1 MEFTFLKNNGEVAFV
16 RDDAEQADWIQEEYN
31 LNLMFPIITGKLIER
46 GMVILFQDPATGSWQ
61 AYEIRQC
68 VLMAGDYYQ
77 QITAEDLAVAELS
90 DCHIEDKMELT
101 KLTPSDAL
109 TKILKGTGWK
119 VGTVE
124 ETDKSSGDVSRGAVW
139 SAVQVITE
147 NWNVYIVPRV
157 TVGQDGITGRFL
169 DILNTDGVD
178 RGLRLAINKNMTDPC
193 VTYDDTE
200 LYTALYG
207 YGGTYT
213 SGSGSDKKTKE
224 YDFADVVWSKTSSHP
239 AKKKGQK
246 YIEDPDATAAY
257 GRNGKPRFGYYQN
270 TQIKDPET
278 LLKKTWASLK
288 QCRKPKINIS
298 GTVTDL
304 KRLGYADVPIRLH
317 DLAIVE
323 IEPVGLQY
331 YLQVVQCTVDL
342 LDPTKTLPT
351 IGDYIP
357 NIIYINRKTEKQ
369 SSGGGG
375 GGGRGPSTKTDLE
388 VDRIITE
395 AYDTDETIGMYG
407 KIIDEHGKIL
417 QQCGLHIDPKTGVL
431 IYADDNVNMI
441 GSKFN
446 VAYNMISAEVTDRQ
460 NADREMSGRIE
471 VMSNKISL
479 VVTEKNGKNV
489 VNTAQ
494 IVLGINNQS
503 GSFALIQA
511 RTINLSG
518 YTKMDDF
525 SALNGT
531 VNGILAAGTFGSNRI
546 TSATINATST
556 LAASGSFNYKG
567 HSIGAYAC
575 TTNGGATFYAL
586 GYG

>member
-1 MEFTFLKNNGEVAFV
+1 MDFTFLKNNGEVAFF
-16 RDDAEQADWIQEEYN
+16 RDDAEQADWIQEELN
-31 LNLMFPIITGKLIER
+31 LNCVFPYVAEKMIER
-46 GMVILFQDPATGSWQ
+46 GMVILFQDPATNNWQ

-68 VLMAGDYYQ
+68 VLMPGESYQ
-77 QITAEDLAVAELS
+77 QITAEDLAVSELS
-90 DCHIEDKMELT
+90 DCHIQEKIELT
-101 KLTPSDAL
+101 KVTPSSAL
-109 TKILKGTGWK
+109 TKVLSGTGWS

-124 ETDKSSGDVSRGAVW
+124 KSTKSSGDVQRGAVW

-147 NWNVYIVPRV
+147 NWNVYIMPRV
-157 TVGQDGITGRFL
+157 TVGSNGITGRFL
-169 DILNTDGVD
+169 DILNTDGYD

-213 SGSGSDKKTKE
+213 DKNSKKDKTKE
-224 YDFADVVWSKTSSHP
+224 YNFADVVWKKTADHP

-246 YIEDPDATAAY
+246 YIEDPDATALY

-270 TQIKDPET
+270 TQIKDPEV
-278 LLKKTWASLK
+278 LLEKTWESLK
-288 QCRKPKINIS
+288 QCRKPKINIQ

-304 KRLGYADVPIRLH
+304 KRFGYTDVPIRLH

-323 IEPVGLQY
+323 LEPVGLQF
-331 YLQVVQCTVDL
+331 YLQVIQNTVDL
-342 LDPTKTLPT
+342 LDATKTLPT

-357 NIIYINRKTEKQ
+357 NIIYINRKTDKNA
-369 SSGGGG
+369 SGGGG

-388 VDRIITE
+388 LDTIRTDW
-395 AYDTDETIGMYG
+395 YDTDETIGMYG
-407 KIIDEHGKIL
+407 QVLDEHGNIL

-431 IYADDNVNMI
+431 IYATDNANMI

-446 VAYNMISAEVTDRQ
+446 VAYDRISAEVTDRKS
-460 NADREMSGRIE
+460 ADREMSGKIE

-479 VVTEKNGKNV
+479 VVTEKNGRNV

-494 IVLGINNQS
+494 IVLGINNQT
-503 GSFALIQA
+503 GSYALIQA

-546 TSATINATST
+546 TSAVINATST